1 MKDILRSYCHELF
14 HHSQYLDNPDY
25 MRRVFVGSQESLD
38 DNREL
43 EELEGEAYLN
53 GNLLF
58 RKFTEQLKMSM
69 KKK

>member
-1 MKDILRSYCHELF
+1 
-14 HHSQYLDNPDY
+14 